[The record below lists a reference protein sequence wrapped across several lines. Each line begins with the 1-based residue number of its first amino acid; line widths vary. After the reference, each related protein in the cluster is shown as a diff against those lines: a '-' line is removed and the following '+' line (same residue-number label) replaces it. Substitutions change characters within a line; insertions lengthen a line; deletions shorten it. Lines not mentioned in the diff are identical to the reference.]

1 MPCQPPSLSIQT
13 LANFPTV
20 PLSHIHIKT
29 IPLICLPS
37 YTNWEATMTDQNLAA
52 QTAIDSEILHI
63 NNWDVTLHFD
73 HVEGHDGPLELI
85 Q

>member
-1 MPCQPPSLSIQT
+1 
-13 LANFPTV
+13 
-20 PLSHIHIKT
+20 
-29 IPLICLPS
+29 
-37 YTNWEATMTDQNLAA
+37 MTDQNLAA
-52 QTAIDSEILHI
+52 QTAIDSEILHV